1 MMDDTDPSSDE
12 VLQLTLE
19 ILQLIESKVSLI
31 SDDEMNEVLMSNES
45 IQFFLEQDN
54 PERALLEARNLKK
67 YLMRLGE

>member
-1 MMDDTDPSSDE
+1 MDDTDPSSDE

-67 YLMRLGE
+67 YLIRLGE

>member
-1 MMDDTDPSSDE
+1 MDDTDPSSDE
-12 VLQLTLE
+12 VLQLTYE
-19 ILQLIESKVSLI
+19 ILHLIESKVSLI

-67 YLMRLGE
+67 YLIRLGK

>member
-67 YLMRLGE
+67 YLIRLGE